1 MFMSDCLLPFMF
13 DRADVRGAVVNL
25 DATWRAVML
34 RREYPLAVRTLLGEA
49 MAAAALLSSTI
60 KFAGALVLQAQASDA
75 GAPMRL
81 MVVEC
86 NADLGMRATAKL
98 GQETSGDPGR
108 SLADLVGDGKLV
120 ITLDPGDGQPAYQGV
135 VPIEGEHLGTALEH
149 YMQRSEQLETRIFL
163 AADDAR
169 AAGLL
174 IQRLPREGGL
184 AARADA
190 LHWDDAVALAHTIKS
205 HELLTLNPSEV
216 IRRLFHQFD
225 LRLFDERGTS
235 FRCSCSRERVA
246 GMLRMLGQAEVDSI
260 IAEQGAVSVDCE
272 FCNQRYGF
280 DSIDAAQVFQV
291 GGGLSGASH

>member
-1 MFMSDCLLPFMF
+1 MSDCLLPFMF

-25 DATWRAVML
+25 DATWREVLL
-34 RREYPLAVRTLLGEA
+34 RHDYPVAVRTLLGEA

-60 KFAGALVLQAQASDA
+60 KFDGALVLQTRASDA
-75 GAPMRL
+75 SAPMRL
-81 MVVEC
+81 LVVEC

-98 GQETSGDPGR
+98 GGGAAIEQCR

-135 VPIEGEHLGTALEH
+135 VPIEGEQLGTALEH
-149 YMQRSEQLETRIFL
+149 YMQRSEQLETRIYL

-174 IQRLPREGGL
+174 IQRMPREGGRVAEL
-184 AARADA
+184 GA

-205 HELLTLNPSEV
+205 EELLTLEPREV

-225 LRLFDERGTS
+225 LRLFDERGIR

-280 DSIDAAQVFQV
+280 DTIDAAQVFHA
-291 GGGLSGASH
+291 GPGLSGACH